1 MSDIDLKMRKKTS
14 SRYNRKRTKS
24 RVGSDNQLEGLSHH
38 YRDIQW
44 FWQFLKL
51 TVDYEGKVLNVG
63 GRLVWEKGHLRKG
76 SKVRKGRSL
85 SKGAGG
91 TTQQLMSKRVMSGG
105 KNYPIKITDWKQ
117 FDLKE
122 LKRLKPILQM
132 TKSEIFKNYDNWFK
146 KNGHL
151 FKAKAIRYVSEKN
164 DLLNDNDY
172 FIVQIPR
179 HLEKYNIEKQ
189 IDRIRQV
196 HKVHRVPPL
205 QSVKFNDKGKGI
217 VGKNLQKMF
226 DVFKLKETTDKTSE
240 QIAKDLKISS
250 GKMYISDTNQQ
261 AKGIRVVQDNYE
273 RVKYLIVNLCKGNFP
288 ITTKP

>member
-1 MSDIDLKMRKKTS
+1 MVKKKKT

-24 RVGSDNQLEGLSHH
+24 RVGSDNQLEGLTHH

-51 TVDYEGKVLNVG
+51 SADYEGKVLNVG
-63 GRLVWEKGHLRKG
+63 GRLVWEYGHLRKG
-76 SKVRKGRSL
+76 SKVRKGRSTN
-85 SKGAGG
+85 KGVGG
-91 TTQQLMSKRVMSGG
+91 TSKQLKAKRVMKGG
-105 KNYPIKITDWKQ
+105 KNYTIKITGWKQ

-122 LKRLKPILQM
+122 LRELKPILQM

-151 FKAKAIRYVSEKN
+151 FKAKAVRYAEEQKDIIN
-164 DLLNDNDY
+164 DPDY
-172 FIVQIPR
+172 FTIQIPR

-189 IDRIRQV
+189 IEKIRQV
-196 HKVHRVPPL
+196 HKVGRIPSL

-217 VGKNLQKMF
+217 VGKNLQRMF
-226 DVFKLKETTDKTSE
+226 DVFREKQTTDKTSQE
-240 QIAKDLKISS
+240 IAEDLKISS
-250 GKMYISDTNQQ
+250 GKMYISDANQQ
-261 AKGIRVVQDNYE
+261 VKGIRVVQDNYE
-273 RVKYLIVNLCKGNFP
+273 RVKYLIVNLSKGKFP

>member
-1 MSDIDLKMRKKTS
+1 MSKVATK

-24 RVGSDNQLEGLSHH
+24 RVGSDNQLEGLTHH

-51 TVDYEGKVLNVG
+51 ALDYEGKSLNVG

-105 KNYPIKITDWKQ
+105 KNYSIKVTGWKQ

-122 LKRLKPILQM
+122 LKELKPILQM
-132 TKSEIFKNYDNWFK
+132 TKSEIFKSYENWFK
-146 KNGHL
+146 KNGHI
-151 FKAKAIRYVSEKN
+151 FQSKAVRYVPEKQDLIN
-164 DLLNDNDY
+164 DSDY
-172 FIVQIPR
+172 FTVQIPR

-189 IDRIRQV
+189 IEKIRQV
-196 HKVHRVPPL
+196 HKIGRIPSL
-205 QSVKFNDKGKGI
+205 QSVKFKKGI
-217 VGKNLQKMF
+217 VGKNLQRMF
-226 DVFKLKETTDKTSE
+226 EVFKLKETTDKTSVE
-240 QIAKDLKISS
+240 IARDLKISS
-250 GKMYISDTNQQ
+250 SGKMYLSDTNQQ
-261 AKGIRVVQDNYE
+261 EKGLRVVQDNYE
-273 RVKYLIVNLCKGNFP
+273 RAKYLIVNLCRGDFP
-288 ITTKP
+288 ISSKP

>member
-1 MSDIDLKMRKKTS
+1 MVKKTKT

-24 RVGSDNQLEGLSHH
+24 RVGTDNQLEGLSHH

-51 TVDYEGKVLNVG
+51 AVDYEGKVLNVG
-63 GRLVWEKGHLRKG
+63 GRLKWTGGFKRKGHQFRQ
-76 SKVRKGRSL
+76 GRSL
-85 SKGAGG
+85 LKGTGG
-91 TTQQLMSKRVMSGG
+91 SQPMAQKRIMSGG

-122 LKRLKPILQM
+122 LKELKPILQM

-151 FKAKAIRYVSEKN
+151 FKAKAVRYAEEQKDIIN
-164 DLLNDNDY
+164 DPDY
-172 FIVQIPR
+172 FTIQIPR

-189 IDRIRQV
+189 IEKIRQV
-196 HKVHRVPPL
+196 HKVGRIPSL

-217 VGKNLQKMF
+217 VGKNLQRMF
-226 DVFKLKETTDKTSE
+226 DVFKLKQTTDMTSE
-240 QIAKDLKISS
+240 EISTDLKISS
-250 GKMYISDTNQQ
+250 GKMYVSNTNQQ

-273 RVKYLIVNLCKGNFP
+273 RVKYLIVNLCKGKFP
-288 ITTKP
+288 ITAKP

>member
-1 MSDIDLKMRKKTS
+1 MVKKKKT

-24 RVGSDNQLEGLSHH
+24 RVGSDNQLEGLTHH

-51 TVDYEGKVLNVG
+51 AVDYEGKSLNVG
-63 GRLVWEKGHLRKG
+63 GRLVWEGGHKRKG
-76 SKVRKGRSL
+76 SKVRIGRSL

-91 TTQQLMSKRVMSGG
+91 TTQQLMSKRVMKGG
-105 KNYPIKITDWKQ
+105 KNYTIKITGWKQ

-122 LKRLKPILQM
+122 LRELKPIIQM

-151 FKAKAIRYVSEKN
+151 FQSKSSKICRRTNKILIN
-164 DLLNDNDY
+164 DPVIILS
-172 FIVQIPR
+172 VQIPR

-189 IDRIRQV
+189 IDKIRQV
-196 HKVHRVPPL
+196 HKIHRVPSL
-205 QSVKFNDKGKGI
+205 KSVKFNDKGKGI
-217 VGKNLQKMF
+217 VGKNLQRMF

-240 QIAKDLKISS
+240 SKLQKI
-250 GKMYISDTNQQ
+250 
-261 AKGIRVVQDNYE
+261 
-273 RVKYLIVNLCKGNFP
+273 
-288 ITTKP
+288 